1 MDRKDKAE
9 PAGNCAKNTD
19 NASTTGDYFSINRT
33 GNLFPHQGLLSS
45 PTSATSYSSTS
56 TIFNLPK
63 YGGNRH
69 ASNLNLL
76 LSPIATSPASTNVEP
91 STTETAEA
99 GFSPLSSSN
108 ANSILK
114 DFLQPSVLHE
124 LEQKASFFSKHATS
138 TYLTSILPHDYL
150 NMSLDLEEPKPQK
163 SPRSKKDMSQ
173 VLSSYT
179 LISKIHDD
187 KHSDPINHYLGEHKT
202 TKQKFVIRFIRQLT
216 VGTVCRLVNSYH
228 ATYSPDS
235 TKPSDGYPSFKDILK
250 ERSEHRACPP
260 DLPGI
265 YPCTKLELLEDEKG
279 IVAFYPIA
287 DNVVPLSKMEFDS
300 PVEIT
305 TIILLLVNILKV
317 IKNIHKHG
325 IVNNT
330 LLPSDIFVD
339 SSTYDVFI
347 MGFDFSFSTD
357 IDFQE
362 VPYRSAN
369 KSHSLNY
376 IPFTAPENFQNLVP
390 VDFRADIYG
399 AGAIIYF
406 ILSKRVFK
414 QNNLFILVA
423 AIITLNSTPLHIID
437 SSIPI
442 EFSKIISQMIN
453 KDPKLRYSSVDHI
466 IHDLV
471 KLYRNKTQK
480 DIPHNPVPTSQSR
493 IPILIPTELVGRDE
507 IIKSLLTALSSK
519 CVKTFTLTGE
529 TGIGK
534 SSVLESLRIPAMT
547 KKMFFTTWKCQDL
560 TYVTSKF
567 QTFDLILS
575 QLLRDILSMDKLDI
589 AFWRDILSVEIKSD
603 LSLLFD
609 TVPEMRILL
618 GPRYTHM
625 RQHKMNKN
633 VYQKELGH
641 QYILKKLFELFSR
654 HAGWVLVIE
663 DIGNLAEAEAT
674 ILQGLWSH
682 LKNDFRDGELNFTLL
697 TSYTVRGEQTSD
709 EEDNIPSFLR
719 SNVMIEIPRLTYENV
734 ERYLSLSLQLYDS
747 QFLWKDVQSKQNSY
761 YFELSNNARINQDRR
776 QMAEL
781 LHKYSHGN
789 PLIINRIIIQIHF
802 AQLRSKTPLKPSEAF
817 KSIFTIIKEKC
828 PSGDVFFDSNLH
840 TKDVPNDRTVE
851 ILKYAACICVGN
863 LFDMYDLSIVTGF
876 DVSTLYK
883 VLSTGIITQTLKSCS
898 IVSKLPV
905 DRLDDPDFPLSKL
918 SPGEKR
924 KLLKYTK
931 FKFFH
936 ETIQHHL
943 IRSLKDANELE
954 EFHRNC
960 GLRLFENLEAKYGSL
975 KLSSADCFSIAYHF
989 INSWKVARPE
999 EYSIY
1004 TNILITAGWYAYSS
1018 YEHVS
1023 ALRHFQIAKELTT
1036 DPQILKGLEWVEI
1049 HIYALKGKHE
1059 KSIDLIEK
1067 ALQKYQENFE
1077 DVAQFLIAKMQS
1089 LRSLNKWEEAFEVC
1103 LNTLKALEFPLDLSS
1118 LSEKEIEDYTN
1129 FVLRPKLPA
1138 SPSEIREL
1146 KNLPLLKNRRV
1157 TLVQMVLMD
1166 INQFSVYLNKP
1177 YLFPFANLMNVI
1189 LLMENGKSVYS
1200 SFSLIILGSLDAIVD
1215 AKGLNRAHEYC
1226 KLAFSIVSSDSLE
1239 SNELF
1244 IISFKWYCCLVGSLI
1259 EPIDKISQS
1268 FDLSIM
1274 NSKAQMVETT
1284 FSKGTVVKFK
1294 FQLWLTQ
1301 GLTAKNIQERMEIIR
1316 DFYRPDKDPRGLY
1329 DKIYNLVIDLLSVLA
1344 GSLSYDKYVEG
1355 WLSLGLNLK
1364 CVHMGLTYNVSRCF
1378 SCYILRKYE
1387 VGADIAVEELVGN
1400 WSEELASIEMAWA
1413 RYFFV
1418 LLIYKD
1424 KMRRADINDPHSEDI
1439 SEKIANLL
1447 KNTQAFFKELSA
1459 RNPSVF
1465 TCMFLTIDALI
1476 KVMDEDTFSQIDILA
1491 AFEIALESSVE
1502 YHHYLLEAIV
1512 AEECARWLTTVSKT
1526 NSMTTKYLKIAYNA
1540 YKTWGLTLKVEQI
1553 EQELISDIDLN
1564 LDLSPS
1570 PLVRSQRRNSKFY
1583 FQNDFIPFQHDSENS
1598 SADVSGSYKL
1608 PSEKQQDKSVSL
1620 SSYSLNNFKAK
1631 SDDGMDDGASC
1642 ASSRVSVGIP
1652 ISAAPMG
1659 VSDTLISECGVSE
1672 SNEQDCT
1679 DKEIDLNNI
1688 EEESWDNDAVMG
1700 LSTKI
1705 ALSDNFEE
1713 IIKMLLLF
1721 SIHLVNAD
1729 YGCFILNSDDG
1740 TPCLTAMCL
1749 KNDEVRF
1756 FTQEILSLKGDV
1768 LPVILV
1774 EECMKENMSIWRD
1787 SDKFYFDTTYKNRDP
1802 YFESNIC
1809 KNVICVPVKSGD
1821 STVVG
1826 ALYLENQRESTFV
1839 ASKKIDLL
1847 EYLCLQGYIS
1857 MSKMKLVEKLELA
1870 KKAAEEATADR
1881 TNFLANMSHEIRTPF
1896 NSLMS
1901 CAIFLLD
1908 TKLTKSQRMY
1918 VETIR
1923 NSAMVTLS
1931 IIDGILSFSKIE
1943 HGSLLLT
1950 FEPFNLTKC
1959 IEDAVQLVAEQAAL
1973 KKLELVFI
1981 DDNYPVTTVYGD
1993 ETRIVQVI
2001 INLLGNSSKFTNK
2014 GYIFVHSSVKEV
2026 AKDRYEFT
2034 LTVKDSGIGIPEGS
2048 KARLFKMFNQ
2058 LDGSSKRVYGGSG
2071 LGLAISKKLA
2081 EYMGGDVDYESKEGE
2096 GTSFCFTITSKAE
2109 KHNVK
2114 KVEGIKE
2121 DDLVAILDP
2130 RELSSLSLKK
2140 CIERRGFET
2149 KNVIIFDKLD
2159 DEARAKCRKAKF
2171 IFIYMEV
2178 MKGKPELKRLREE
2191 FPKSVLIYEV
2201 PFGVKIPAFIEEN
2214 DSPGDSAAKLID
2226 FVLLTPFKREKL
2238 DEILQNEKQVL
2249 EAPNGKKPETAKD
2262 IKLGKRCPLTIL
2274 VAEDNMINTKMVRLQ
2289 LKRLGYD
2296 SDHAKDGVEAV
2307 EKNDQRFAEV
2317 GTAYDLIL
2325 MDLQMPRKDGY
2336 EAAEEIKLK
2345 FGDRTRIVALSA
2357 NVYSE
2362 EKARCLR
2369 IGMSGFLSKPL
2380 LPDAL
2385 AQQLEEAYFQKK
2397 T

>member
-1 MDRKDKAE
+1 MERKGQAE
-9 PAGNCAKNTD
+9 PTGNSAKNND
-19 NASTTGDYFSINRT
+19 NANTNGDYFSINRT
-33 GNLFPHQGLLSS
+33 ANLFPHQGLLSS

-63 YGGNRH
+63 YGANRQS
-69 ASNLNLL
+69 SNLNLL
-76 LSPIATSPASTNVEP
+76 LSPIATSPASTNIEP
-91 STTETAEA
+91 SATESSEA
-99 GFSPLSSSN
+99 VFSPLSASN
-108 ANSILK
+108 TNSLLK
-114 DFLQPSVLHE
+114 DFLHPSVLHE
-124 LEQKASFFSKHATS
+124 LEQKASFFSKHSKS
-138 TYLTSILPHDYL
+138 TYLTSSLPHDYL
-150 NMSLDLEEPKPQK
+150 NTSLDLEESASQK
-163 SPRSKKDMSQ
+163 SPKSKNDMSQ
-173 VLSSYT
+173 ILSSYT

-187 KHSDPINHYLGEHKT
+187 KHSDPINHYLAEHKT

-216 VGTVCRLVNSYH
+216 VGTLCRLVNSYY

-235 TKPSDGYPSFKDILK
+235 TQPIDEYPSFKDILEEK
-250 ERSEHRACPP
+250 NEHRACPP

-265 YPCTKLELLEDEKG
+265 YPCTKLELLENQNG
-279 IVAFYPIA
+279 IVAFYPVA

-317 IKNIHKHG
+317 LKSIHKHG

-330 LLPSDIFVD
+330 LLPSDIFVNP
-339 SSTYDVFI
+339 STYDVFI

-357 IDFQE
+357 VDFQE

-399 AGAIIYF
+399 AGAIIYS

-414 QNNLFILVA
+414 QNNMFILVA

-442 EFSKIISQMIN
+442 EFSKIISKMID
-453 KDPKLRYSSVDHI
+453 KDAKLRYSSLDHI

-471 KLYRNKTQK
+471 KLYHNITQTN
-480 DIPHNPVPTSQSR
+480 IPHDPVPTSQSR
-493 IPILIPTELVGRDE
+493 IPILIPSELVGRDE
-507 IIKSLLTALSSK
+507 VIKSLSAALSSNS
-519 CVKTFTLTGE
+519 VKTFTLTGE

-534 SSVLESLRIPAMT
+534 SSILESLRIPAMT
-547 KKMFFTTWKCQDL
+547 KKMFFTAWKCQDL
-560 TYVTSKF
+560 NYVTSKF

-589 AFWRDILSVEIKSD
+589 AFWRDLLSVEVKSD
-603 LSLLFD
+603 FSLLFD
-609 TVPEMRILL
+609 TVPELRILL
-618 GPRYTHM
+618 GPRYAHM
-625 RQHKMNKN
+625 KQRKMNKN

-641 QYILKKLFELFSR
+641 QFILKKLFELFSR

-674 ILQGLWSH
+674 VLEELWSH
-682 LKNDFRDGELNFTLL
+682 LKNDFKDGELNFTLL
-697 TSYTVRGEQTSD
+697 TSYTIRGEKTSD
-709 EEDNIPSFLR
+709 DEDNIPSFLR

-747 QFLWKDVQSKQNSY
+747 QFLWKDMQSKPNSY
-761 YFELSNNARINQDRR
+761 YFELSSNVRMNQDRR

-781 LHKYSHGN
+781 LHKYSQGN
-789 PLIINRIIIQIHF
+789 PLVINRFIIQMHF
-802 AQLRSKTPLKPSEAF
+802 AQLRSKTSLKPIEVF
-817 KSIFTIIKEKC
+817 KSIFATIKKTG
-828 PSGDVFFDSNLH
+828 PSGDVFFDCNLY
-840 TKDVPNDRTVE
+840 TKNVPNDHTVQ
-851 ILKYAACICVGN
+851 ILKYAACVCVGN
-863 LFDMYDLSIVTGF
+863 LFDMYDLSVVTGF
-876 DVSTLYK
+876 DVSTLYI

-918 SPGEKR
+918 SAVEKR

-936 ETIQHHL
+936 ETIQHQL
-943 IRSLKDANELE
+943 IQSLKDANELE

-975 KLSSADCFSIAYHF
+975 KLTSADCFSIAYHF

-1036 DPQILKGLEWVEI
+1036 DSQILKGLEWVEI

-1067 ALQKYQENFE
+1067 ALEKYQENVE

-1089 LRSLNKWEEAFEVC
+1089 LRSMNNWEEAYEVC
-1103 LNTLKALEFPLDLSS
+1103 LNTLKVLEFPLDLSS
-1118 LSEKEIEDYTN
+1118 LSGKEIEDYTN

-1146 KNLPLLKNRRV
+1146 RNLPLLKKRRV
-1157 TLVQMVLMD
+1157 ILVQMVLMD
-1166 INQFSVYLNKP
+1166 LNQFSVYLNKP

-1189 LLMENGKSVYS
+1189 LFMENGKSVYS
-1200 SFSLIILGSLDAIVD
+1200 SFSLIILGSLDATVD

-1239 SNELF
+1239 ANELF

-1259 EPIDKISQS
+1259 GPIDKISQS
-1268 FDLSIM
+1268 FDLSII

-1284 FSKGTVVKFK
+1284 FSKGIVVKFK
-1294 FQLWLTQ
+1294 FQLWITQ
-1301 GLTAKNIQERMEIIR
+1301 GLTSKNIWERMEVIR
-1316 DFYRPDKDPRGLY
+1316 DFYRPENDPRGLY
-1329 DKIYNLVIDLLSVLA
+1329 DKIYKLVIGLLSVLE
-1344 GSLSYDKYVEG
+1344 GNLSYDKYVDG
-1355 WLSLGLNLK
+1355 WLSLGLDLK

-1387 VGADIAVEELVGN
+1387 VGADIAIRELVGN

-1413 RYFFV
+1413 RYVFV

-1424 KMRRADINDPHSEDI
+1424 KVRRCDINDPYSDEI
-1439 SEKIANLL
+1439 SEKIENHL

-1476 KVMDEDTFSQIDILA
+1476 KVMDEEAFSQIDILA
-1491 AFEIALESSVE
+1491 AFEIALASSVE
-1502 YHHYLLEAIV
+1502 YHHYLLEAVV
-1512 AEECARWLTTVSKT
+1512 AEECARWLKTVSKT
-1526 NSMTTKYLKIAYNA
+1526 NTMTTKYLKIAYNA
-1540 YKTWGLTLKVEQI
+1540 YKAWGLTLKVEQI
-1553 EQELISDIDLN
+1553 EQELILDIDLS

-1570 PLVRSQRRNSKFY
+1570 PIVRSQRRNSRFY

-1598 SADVSGSYKL
+1598 SADVSGSFKL
-1608 PSEKQQDKSVSL
+1608 PSDKQQDKSF
-1620 SSYSLNNFKAK
+1620 SSYPLNALKAK
-1631 SDDGMDDGASC
+1631 SDDGIDDGDSYT
-1642 ASSRVSVGIP
+1642 SSRASVGIP
-1652 ISAAPMG
+1652 ATSVPLR
-1659 VSDTLISECGVSE
+1659 VSDTLVSECGISE
-1672 SNEQDCT
+1672 SNEQDYT
-1679 DKEIDLNNI
+1679 DKEMDLNNI
-1688 EEESWDNDAVMG
+1688 EEEDWDNDAVMG

-1705 ALSDNFEE
+1705 ALSDNFED
-1713 IIKMLLLF
+1713 IVRMLLLF

-1740 TPCLTAMCL
+1740 TPYLTAMCL
-1749 KNDEVRF
+1749 KNAEVRF

-1774 EECMKENMSIWRD
+1774 EESMKENMSIWRD

-1802 YFESNIC
+1802 YFESNNC
-1809 KNVICVPVKSGD
+1809 KNVICIPVKSGD

-1839 ASKKIDLL
+1839 ASKKIVLL

-1857 MSKMKLVEKLELA
+1857 MSKMKLVEKLEVA
-1870 KKAAEEATADR
+1870 KKAAEDATADR

-1943 HGSLLLT
+1943 HGSLLLS
-1950 FEPFNLTKC
+1950 FEAFNLTKC
-1959 IEDAVQLVAEQAAL
+1959 IENAVQLVAEQAAL

-1981 DDNYPVTTVYGD
+1981 DDNYPVNTVYGD

-2001 INLLGNSSKFTNK
+2001 INLLGNSTKFTNK
-2014 GYIFVHSSVKEV
+2014 GYIFVRSSVKEV

-2034 LTVKDSGIGIPEGS
+2034 ITVKDSGIGIPEGS

-2096 GTSFCFTITSKAE
+2096 GTSFCFTLTSKAE
-2109 KHNVK
+2109 KHEAK
-2114 KVEGIKE
+2114 RIEGIKE

-2140 CIERRGFET
+2140 CVERRGFEA
-2149 KNVIIFDKLD
+2149 KNVEIFDKLD
-2159 DEARAKCRKAKF
+2159 DAARAKCKKAKF
-2171 IFIYMEV
+2171 IFIYLEV
-2178 MKGKPELKRLREE
+2178 MKQEHELKQLRGE
-2191 FPKSVLIYEV
+2191 FPNSVIIYQI
-2201 PFGVKIPAFIEEN
+2201 PFGVRIPAFIEER
-2214 DSPGDSAAKLID
+2214 DIPGDSEAKLVD
-2226 FVLLTPFKREKL
+2226 FVLLTPFRREKL
-2238 DEILQNEKQVL
+2238 DEILQNQPQEPG
-2249 EAPNGKKPETAKD
+2249 ASTGKKPESAKGL
-2262 IKLGKRCPLTIL
+2262 KLGKRCPLSIL

-2289 LKRLGYD
+2289 LKRLGYE

-2307 EKNDQRFAEV
+2307 EKSHQRFAEV
-2317 GTAYDLIL
+2317 GAPYDLIL

-2336 EAAEEIKLK
+2336 EAAEEIKAE
-2345 FGDRTRIVALSA
+2345 FADRTRIVALSA

-2380 LPDAL
+2380 LPDKL
-2385 AQQLEEAYFQKK
+2385 SLQLEEAYLQKK
-2397 T
+2397 P